1 MRQATL
7 IRKTG
12 ARNLKDVLTKF
23 ADTRRPHV
31 SIARNGL

>member
-7 IRKTG
+7 IRKT
-12 ARNLKDVLTKF
+12 AAPNLKDALTKF
-23 ADTRRPHV
+23 PDTRRPHV

>member
-7 IRKTG
+7 LRKIAAG
-12 ARNLKDVLTKF
+12 NLKDALTKF
-23 ADTRRPHV
+23 PDTRRPDV